1 MALDKL
7 DRDELEEIA
16 AYVGLERDDRETW
29 PAFTMRVLKAYDK
42 PILKAKYGTTIS
54 RLVRLASKI
63 MQKQNYDDKG

>member
-42 PILKAKYGTTIS
+42 PVLKAQYDTTIS
-54 RLVRLASKI
+54 RLVKLASKI
-63 MQKQNYDDKG
+63 MHK